1 MSCFPIQGVRKYKK
15 VLGEAFKVSSSI
27 TQSWKHPK
35 KKLSC
40 VFQSRPTDLPTSQGL
55 ECARSF
61 LASGRCCVGGDLCEK
76 PRRAV
81 GCRRRNMPPFC
92 RDCRRCPGSSFF
104 LLVWPV
110 FTSVDVPFALSLIW
124 QDDIIDDVDSFL
136 AAAETLK
143 ERGAYKIFVMAT
155 HGLLSSDAPRLIE
168 ESAIDEVVV
177 LHHWAAL
184 NP

>member
-55 ECARSF
+55 ECTRSF

-92 RDCRRCPGSSFF
+92 RDCRRCPGSSSCLSGLSLQVLMCLLLCLWFDRMTSLMTWTAF
-104 LLVWPV
+104 LLQQRPWRKE
-110 FTSVDVPFALSLIW
+110 AHIRSLWW
-124 QDDIIDDVDSFL
+124 QL
-136 AAAETLK
+136 TACYPLMPPGWLK
-143 ERGAYKIFVMAT
+143 SLPLMR
-155 HGLLSSDAPRLIE
+155 
-168 ESAIDEVVV
+168 
-177 LHHWAAL
+177 
-184 NP
+184 